1 MKRILLR
8 NSPSPPGSAPAAVFS
23 EAPGACPVDVP
34 GGAVGIGTL
43 IGLGFFAG
51 APEGAAPAFFASFLA
66 SSAQSTRTGKSPGA
80 AGATKTVKR
89 IAASGARRRLE
100 GKSLDFIRLGGSGG
114 GS

>member
-1 MKRILLR
+1 MKRIIRR
-8 NSPSPPGSAPAAVFS
+8 NSRSPPGSEPAAVFS

-43 IGLGFFAG
+43 IGLGFFA
-51 APEGAAPAFFASFLA
+51 APEGGAPAFFASFLA